1 MEDKLI
7 NYYKNKLEVWWDSYL
22 KSVQDQKEVLAIKE
36 EIKVSTDKFKAQIS
50 QQSARAINQIGKYR
64 DLEGSLVCGL
74 SLYKYLVKVNGEY
87 FYNKELVSSK
97 KREVFKSS
105 VLEQFS
111 YLTDTGYT
119 IGFAIMFYTLDT
131 VRYAL
136 EILKDQNIKAR
147 SEWLEIKYN
156 DFAMQVIDKVYDD
169 TYEVEYLK
177 ANSDASINLTLWH
190 LVNNEALKNNTF
202 CEAIAFIASGADMNY
217 QHEIKNNKIN
227 SLESIKSFINKI
239 NFF

>member
-7 NYYKNKLEVWWDSYL
+7 NYYKNKLEIWWDSYL
-22 KSVQDQKEVLAIKE
+22 KTVQDQKEVLAIKE
-36 EIKVSTDKFKAQIS
+36 EIKVSVDIFKAQIS
-50 QQSARAINQIGKYR
+50 QQSARAKNQIGKFR

-74 SLYKYLVKVNGEY
+74 SLYKLLVKVNGEY
-87 FYNKELVSSK
+87 FYNQKLVSSK
-97 KREVFKSS
+97 KREVFKSK

-119 IGFAIMFYTLDT
+119 IAFAIMFYTLDT

-156 DFAMQVIDKVYDD
+156 DFAMQVIDKVYNG

-202 CEAIAFIASGADMNY
+202 CEVIAFIASGADMNY
-217 QHEIKNNKIN
+217 QDEIKNNKIN
-227 SLESIKSFINKI
+227 SLELIRSFINKI

>member
-1 MEDKLI
+1 
-7 NYYKNKLEVWWDSYL
+7 
-22 KSVQDQKEVLAIKE
+22 
-36 EIKVSTDKFKAQIS
+36 
-50 QQSARAINQIGKYR
+50 
-64 DLEGSLVCGL
+64 LVCGL

-87 FYNKELVSSK
+87 FYNQKLVSSK
-97 KREVFKSS
+97 KREVFKSK

-111 YLTDTGYT
+111 YFTDTGYA
-119 IGFAIMFYTLDT
+119 IGFVIMFYTLDT

-156 DFAMQVIDKVYDD
+156 DFAMLVIDKVYNG

-177 ANSDASINLTLWH
+177 ANYDASINLTLWN
-190 LVNNEALKNNTF
+190 LVNNEAFKNNTF
-202 CEAIAFIASGADMNY
+202 CEFIAFIASGADMNF
-217 QHEIKNNKIN
+217 QDEIKNNKIN
-227 SLESIKSFINKI
+227 SLELIRSFINKI